1 MMIRCQLKRFEI
13 THRLCGY
20 LRRHSGT
27 PIIKNR
33 QGMDTV
39 GILLD
44 DLQTFGN

>member
-1 MMIRCQLKRFEI
+1 MIRCQLKRFE
-13 THRLCGY
+13 LYGY
-20 LRRHSGT
+20 MRRHSGT

-33 QGMDTV
+33 QGIDSV

>member
-1 MMIRCQLKRFEI
+1 MIRCQLKRFEI
-13 THRLCGY
+13 TPRLYGY
-20 LRRHSGT
+20 MRRHSET

-33 QGMDTV
+33 QGIDSV